1 VETVA
6 RQLDA
11 ATLRSLI
18 AWVDQFATQSDA
30 LKDQLTRAVVAAY
43 AGVDFYS
50 ATQVAAAS
58 QQAAATSNTSAVYA
72 AGLAAEYLAVV
83 SSLATGDAL
92 PAPTLVLPA
101 LRNGVDMTAVYER
114 PAKLF
119 RRLRSQ
125 GTDPGEAFQQAMR
138 LAGTISEMNMTLA
151 QREAYQQTFQRLEQT
166 AGVTGYRRI
175 VHPELSRTGTCG
187 LCIVAS
193 DQKYHTAELLPIH
206 GNCHCTVLPIVG
218 ELDPGS
224 GLNNLTLGDFYAAA
238 GDSTFGEDLKK
249 TRFVVN
255 EHGEY
260 GPVLGV
266 EGQHFTG
273 PDDIAA

>member
-1 VETVA
+1 VA

-11 ATLRSLI
+11 ATLRRLI
-18 AWVDQFATQSDA
+18 AWVDQFAAKSDEIKA
-30 LKDQLTRAVVAAY
+30 DLTRAIVAMY

-50 ATQVAAAS
+50 AAQVTATAG
-58 QQAAATSNTSAVYA
+58 QAAATSNTSAVYA

-83 SSLATGDAL
+83 SSIATGEAL

-101 LRNGVDMTAVYER
+101 LRNGADMTAVYER
-114 PAKLF
+114 PTKLF

-125 GTDPGEAFQQAMR
+125 GMEPSEAFQQAMR

-166 AGVTGYRRI
+166 SGVTGYRRV

-193 DQKYHTAELLPIH
+193 DQVYHSAELLPIH

-249 TRFVVN
+249 TRFVIN
-255 EHGEY
+255 DHGEY
-260 GPVLGV
+260 GPVLSH
-266 EGQHFTG
+266 EGDHFLG
-273 PDDIAA
+273 PDDLRDAA

>member
-1 VETVA
+1 VA

-11 ATLRSLI
+11 RTLRRLI
-18 AWVDQFATQSDA
+18 AWVDQFANQSDQ
-30 LKDQLTRAVVAAY
+30 LKAQLTAAVVSAY
-43 AGVDFYS
+43 TGVNLYS
-50 ATQVAAAS
+50 TTEVSAAAA
-58 QQAAATSNTSAVYA
+58 QASATSNTTAVYA

-83 SSLATGDAL
+83 SSIATGEAL
-92 PAPTLVLPA
+92 PAPTLALPA
-101 LRNGVDMTAVYER
+101 LRNGVDMAVVYER

-119 RRLRSQ
+119 RRLRAQ
-125 GTDPGEAFQQAMR
+125 GIEPGAAFQQAMT
-138 LAGTISEMNMTLA
+138 LAGTISEMNLTLA
-151 QREAYQQTFQRLEQT
+151 QREAYQQTFSRLERD
-166 AGVTGYRRI
+166 AGVTGYRRV

-193 DQKYHTAELLPIH
+193 DQVYHSAELLPIH

-224 GLNNLTLGDFYAAA
+224 GLNNMTLGDFYAAA
-238 GDSTFGEDLKK
+238 GDSTFGADLKK

-260 GPVLGV
+260 GPVLSF
-266 EGQHFTG
+266 EGHHFTG
-273 PDDIAA
+273 PDELAA